1 MQDNLG
7 FVEERIGYVF
17 KNKEL
22 LKIALT
28 HSSYSNEHRVKN
40 NERLEFLGDSVLGL
54 IVAEKLFRRSEEQTA
69 GVMTSQKQR
78 LVSTVPLSSAIE
90 HIGISDNLLVGESLR
105 GKRLPDSV
113 LENLFEAI
121 VAAIYLDGGIKPCMH
136 FIEENLLCANSL
148 NEDKRVE
155 IFDYK
160 SELQTYAQAI
170 KAGTPK
176 YTCISKT
183 GPDHMPIFVYE
194 VEVAGVKAVGEG
206 KNKSEASQ
214 TAACLALKKI
224 RGGNS

>member
-1 MQDNLG
+1 MQDSVG

-17 KNKEL
+17 KNKDL

-28 HSSYSNEHRVKN
+28 HSSYSNEHRAKN
-40 NERLEFLGDSVLGL
+40 NERLEFLGDSVLGF
-54 IVAEKLFRRSEEQTA
+54 IVSEKLFRDSTEQSA

-78 LVSTVPLSSAIE
+78 LVSTVPLSSAIKR
-90 HIGISDNLLVGESLR
+90 IGIGDRLLVGESLH
-105 GKRLPDSV
+105 GKELPDSV

-121 VAAIYLDGGIKPCMH
+121 VAAIYLDGGIEPCER
-136 FIEENLLCANSL
+136 FINENLLCANSL
-148 NEDKRVE
+148 DENNSAGVC
-155 IFDYK
+155 DYK
-160 SELQTYAQAI
+160 SELQTYAQGI

-183 GPDHMPIFVYE
+183 GPDHMPTFVYE
-194 VEVAGVKAVGEG
+194 VEVAGIKAIGEG

-214 TAACLALKKI
+214 TAACRALKII

>member
-1 MQDNLG
+1 MQDNLE

-28 HSSYSNEHRVKN
+28 HSSYSNEHRAEN

-54 IVAEKLFRRSEEQTA
+54 IVAEKLFCQSEEKTA

-78 LVSTVPLSSAIE
+78 LVSTMPLSSAME
-90 HIGISDNLLVGESLR
+90 HIGISDNLLVGESLH

-121 VAAIYLDGGIKPCMH
+121 VAAIYLDGGIEPCVH
-136 FIEENLLCANSL
+136 FINKNLLSANSL
-148 NEDKRVE
+148 NEDKHVE

-160 SELQTYAQAI
+160 SELQTYTQAI

-176 YTCISKT
+176 YICVSKT
-183 GPDHMPIFVYE
+183 GQDHMPTFVYE
-194 VEVAGVKAVGEG
+194 VEVAGIKAAGEG

-214 TAACLALKKI
+214 KAACLALKII